1 MNSYGRVRC
10 AAAVAVAMTW
20 RLEDRRRSIVALA
33 RTEPLAPDI
42 PTMMEWE
49 SFDEVITVS
58 CYHEMQGLARMRDA
72 VALVEVT
79 LLLDFGSSGQSI
91 LRPTFERD
99 LLPALDNLLG
109 MSGQRGLIGHG
120 QIDQLVRRVH

>member
-1 MNSYGRVRC
+1 MNSYGRVRR
-10 AAAVAVAMTW
+10 AAAVALAMTW
-20 RLEDRRRSIVALA
+20 GLEDRRRSIVALA

-42 PTMMEWE
+42 PTMMGWV

-79 LLLDFGSSGQSI
+79 LSFDWEEGAVH
-91 LRPTFERD
+91 P
-99 LLPALDNLLG
+99 
-109 MSGQRGLIGHG
+109 MS
-120 QIDQLVRRVH
+120 

>member
-1 MNSYGRVRC
+1 MQC

-20 RLEDRRRSIVALA
+20 RLEDRRLSIVALA

-42 PTMMEWE
+42 PTMMGWE

-58 CYHEMQGLARMRDA
+58 CYHEMPGLARMRDA

-79 LLLDFGSSGQSI
+79 LSLNFGSSGQPI
-91 LRPTFERD
+91 LRPTFREGFAAR
-99 LLPALDNLLG
+99 A
-109 MSGQRGLIGHG
+109 
-120 QIDQLVRRVH
+120 